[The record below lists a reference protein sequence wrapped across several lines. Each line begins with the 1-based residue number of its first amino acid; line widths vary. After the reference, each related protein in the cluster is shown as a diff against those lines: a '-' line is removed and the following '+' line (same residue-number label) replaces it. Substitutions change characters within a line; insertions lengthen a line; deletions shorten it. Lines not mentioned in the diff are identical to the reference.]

1 MARVIS
7 VASKQIVSCSIITRF
22 EDGSDSKRVIKVGD
36 TVENLRYVENGEIK
50 TVTGVVD
57 AFTYRARS
65 SNINSGK
72 NAKDTFGRDVQ
83 VMNIILD
90 ASEQYN
96 SNVLTIP
103 VREIVEDEGVENV
116 VKVDNVAS
124 AKLEITLTYSDGSV
138 TESEIEPGDLV
149 DAVVM
154 NTKRGRPDIE
164 GRFNVLAFTYKSVDN
179 APVITGMALNN
190 IETGRVT
197 VTSVSRLVSLKEIPT
212 AKISDFSEVATFL
225 RNAFAESPEAALTL
239 TGDIEVPKRDDGRIT
254 STFINEGQKLTVDL
268 AGHDFS
274 TVAYAF
280 YVNGGELII
289 SDSTGEGKI
298 ETTIKNQAYPAIQ
311 IAAGK
316 CTMLSGTVDVTNVE
330 LEEGEY
336 NWTYGAV
343 CSGEG
348 VFEMLG
354 GTMITDEASPISI
367 CNGTAS
373 GEGSQFT
380 IGGDAVI
387 VSKEGPAVYNAD
399 QRTVTIQDNAV
410 VKGGIMARL
419 GQIIVKDNAKVV
431 EYRESG
437 KVDSL
442 GEFLP
447 LSGSISVYGIAP
459 IVLMAG
465 CYISQASSQDMSVEV
480 LDNASIEASLGDG
493 ILVVPLDT
501 KVDQNV
507 TVNVEDSRN
516 VKVAGL
522 PVKVLSHDEIM
533 ALAEE
538 AGTASRINITKNSN
552 VNVTVDGEV
561 IYPVVTEP
569 ESPEPDHEESGE
581 VTPPDGT
588 SGEDNF

>member
-7 VASKQIVSCSIITRF
+7 VASKQIISCSIITRF
-22 EDGSDSKRVIKVGD
+22 EDGTDTRRVIKVGD
-36 TVENLRYVENGEIK
+36 TVENLRYVENGEVK

-65 SNINSGK
+65 SSINSGK
-72 NAKDTFGRDVQ
+72 NAKDTFSRDVQ
-83 VMNIILD
+83 VTNIILD

-116 VKVDNVAS
+116 IKVDNVAS
-124 AKLEITLTYSDGSV
+124 PKLQITLTYSDGSV
-138 TESEIEPGDLV
+138 KESDIEPGDLV

-154 NTKRGRPDIE
+154 NTKRGRPDIT

-197 VTSVSRLVSLKEIPT
+197 VTSLSRLISLDEIPT
-212 AKISDFSEVATFL
+212 AKISDFSEISTFL
-225 RNAFAESPEAALTL
+225 SNAFAEGPEAALTL

-254 STFINEGQKLTVDL
+254 STFINAGQKLTVDL

-274 TVAYAF
+274 TIAYAF

-298 ETTIKNQAYPAIQ
+298 ETTVKNQAYPAVMV
-311 IAAGK
+311 AAGK
-316 CTMLSGTVDVTNVE
+316 CTMLSGVVDVTNVE

-348 VFEMLG
+348 VFDMQG
-354 GTMITDEASPISI
+354 GTIICDEASPISI

-373 GEGSQFT
+373 GEGSQFI
-380 IGGDAVI
+380 IGGDATLI
-387 VSKEGPAVYNAD
+387 SKEGPAVYNAD
-399 QRTVTIQDNAV
+399 QRTVIIQDDAV

-419 GQIIVKDNAKVV
+419 GEIIIKDNAKVC

-437 KVDSL
+437 KIDSL

-447 LSGSISVYGIAP
+447 MSGSISVYGIAP
-459 IVLMAG
+459 IVLMGG
-465 CYISQASSQDMSVEV
+465 CYTSQANSQDMSVDV
-480 LDNASIEASLGDG
+480 LDDASIEASIGDG
-493 ILVVPLDT
+493 VLIVPLDT
-501 KVDQNV
+501 KIDQNI
-507 TVNVEDSRN
+507 TVNVENSKN

-552 VNVTVDGEV
+552 INVVVDGEV
-561 IYPVVTEP
+561 IYPVVTETVDDS
-569 ESPEPDHEESGE
+569 ESDNPSEEPTDEN
-581 VTPPDGT
+581 TP
-588 SGEDNF
+588 